1 MARTTKKGNPT
12 ARSGKAKPPKSV
24 PRKNINVSRKAARPA
39 KKPAKAAKAA
49 GKAPKAKGKAAK
61 RKAAKR
67 TAAKPKH
74 DAAHEQHMA
83 EVRSQV
89 ARRRPGMG
97 AANVPHEHQ
106 DPSIIA
112 PPGPPV
118 APVDGLRQN
127 WGDTKEKAV
136 TRMDKPTNWFRQA
149 PKPPQKK

>member
-1 MARTTKKGNPT
+1 MMARTTKKGNPT

-24 PRKNINVSRKAARPA
+24 PRKTTKVARKAARP
-39 KKPAKAAKAA
+39 KTPVKVAKA
-49 GKAPKAKGKAAK
+49 AKGKAAK
-61 RKAAKR
+61 PKAAKR
-67 TAAKPKH
+67 AAAKPKH
-74 DAAHEQHMA
+74 DAAHEKHMV
-83 EVRSQV
+83 EVRAQV

-97 AANVPHEHQ
+97 APNVPHEHQ

-136 TRMDKPTNWFRQA
+136 TRLDNPTNWYRQA
-149 PKPPQKK
+149 PKPKSK

>member
-1 MARTTKKGNPT
+1 MMARTTKKGNPT

-24 PRKNINVSRKAARPA
+24 PRKNINVSRKAAKPA

-49 GKAPKAKGKAAK
+49 SKASKAKGRPAK
-61 RKAAKR
+61 PR
-67 TAAKPKH
+67 TARAAAKPKH
-74 DAAHEQHMA
+74 DAAHEKHMA
-83 EVRSQV
+83 EIRQQV

-106 DPSIIA
+106 DPSSIA
-112 PPGPPV
+112 PPGPPT

-149 PKPPQKK
+149 PKQPQKK